1 MIASKWEF
9 PGTLTRRTGWTGWDP
24 ARLLLPADLVRHPA
38 ENLQQKQRFHHRNID
53 SIYHHQFTIPN
64 TLIQCQHKDHSI
76 IRTTV
81 GHEPTFIFPFWLLWE
96 FREVRRGE
104 LMQEP
109 RGPRLR
115 EIVKKDGK
123 RYERVTGRD
132 VARRERLCTWRVALV
147 MDATVDGRTAG
158 A

>member
-1 MIASKWEF
+1 MTHSSKQLQKPNIIVFDLPLESRTDTLLNNYNLMIASKWEF

-76 IRTTV
+76 I
-81 GHEPTFIFPFWLLWE
+81 LLSGMSLPSYSRSDFSGSLEKWGGVSWC
-96 FREVRRGE
+96 RNQEVQDCE
-104 LMQEP
+104 
-109 RGPRLR
+109 
-115 EIVKKDGK
+115 
-123 RYERVTGRD
+123 RY
-132 VARRERLCTWRVALV
+132 
-147 MDATVDGRTAG
+147 
-158 A
+158 